1 MIETLPDLPNGVVGV
16 RLSGRLSGQEF
27 REFRPTWERLVE
39 TDDIRFVEVIDDDY
53 EGFGPGGLVEDC
65 KIGFGALFH
74 HHSAFKRMAV
84 VTDKEWV
91 VHVLQALAW
100 MVPGEFTVFA
110 RDDFDAATQWAV
122 SD

>member
-27 REFRPTWERLVE
+27 REFRPTWERLFE

-74 HHSAFKRMAV
+74 YHSAFKRMAV

>member
-1 MIETLPDLPNGVVGV
+1 MRRCRICPMAWSGSGYRGGCPV
-16 RLSGRLSGQEF
+16 RSFGSSGRLGRGSS
-27 REFRPTWERLVE
+27 RRTTSV
-39 TDDIRFVEVIDDDY
+39 FVEVIDDDY

-74 HHSAFKRMAV
+74 YHSAFKRMAV